1 MITPKQ
7 RRECML
13 QQVVDEE
20 RFPLWDQSANR
31 PSGFK
36 VTHLLGQ
43 DRLVPAWMKMRP
55 EVTIGHIE
63 QVSPD
68 LIQVELLGL
77 VHFEDELVLKIP
89 VLCRLRTPRSIDER
103 FAHPDRRD
111 ACIERLVRLK
121 TMRHRQNLHK
131 CLHVSVRR
139 RRILEP
145 RLVRSVPDFIL
156 VR

>member
-1 MITPKQ
+1 
-7 RRECML
+7 ML
-13 QQVVDEE
+13 QAVDEE
-20 RFPLWDQSANR
+20 RFPLWDQSASK

-63 QVSPD
+63 QISSE

-89 VLCRLRTPRSIDER
+89 VLCRLRTNMSIDER
-103 FAHPDRRD
+103 FAHPDKRD
-111 ACIERLVRLK
+111 ACIQRLVRLK
-121 TMRHRQNLHK
+121 TARHRRNLHK
-131 CLHVSVRR
+131 CLYVSVRR

-145 RLVRSVPDFIL
+145 RIVRSVPELVL

>member
-1 MITPKQ
+1 
-7 RRECML
+7 ML

-20 RFPLWDQSANR
+20 HFPLWDQAANR

-55 EVTIGHIE
+55 EVTIGQIE
-63 QVSPD
+63 QISPE

-77 VHFEDELVLKIP
+77 VHFEDDLVLKIP
-89 VLCRLRTPRSIDER
+89 VLCRLRTSSSIDER
-103 FAHPDRRD
+103 FAHPDKRD
-111 ACIERLVRLK
+111 ACIRRLAGIK
-121 TMRHRQNLHK
+121 TIRHRRNLHK
-131 CLHVSVRR
+131 RLAVSVRR
-139 RRILEP
+139 RQIREP
-145 RLVRSVPDFIL
+145 RIVRSVPEVVL